1 MKNQFI
7 RQISK
12 FLRAALFLCAF
23 GAFGASVFGQ
33 RGDRAAYSSE
43 NNILSGAVEVN
54 VRSIADR
61 TIRLGLAP
69 GGVTMVEFPADDFIF
84 ARHPGDENFVTI
96 DESLKER
103 ANPSDPLVFRPGKG
117 FFVPLNK
124 SGRTPY
130 GQITVQMVSGA
141 VFTFQIYPVKNLDSS
156 TTRVQILYSPQ
167 EIVAER
173 TRLGLPVY
181 LNMPREMPKPARVE
195 KSSLMATTASAD
207 ALPSKDGKEITPQQR
222 IEELG
227 QKMVAGASSYKW
239 NFGAPVHGLA
249 VAAQPSHILENGGY
263 RMDLIAVKNTL
274 SEAVSLVNLP
284 SMVIETYEPKQR
296 KKKNAL
302 NQERYPMD
310 YIFHDLPDSAMLLS
324 GATYY
329 FAIVAKYPVIL
340 GVNQEL
346 KIAVAQ
352 TNAADEPVFLNLIT
366 KAR

>member
-12 FLRAALFLCAF
+12 FLCASICLCAF
-23 GAFGASVFGQ
+23 GISVIAQ
-33 RGDRAAYSSE
+33 RGGQSAYSE
-43 NNILSGAVEVN
+43 ENILSGAVEVN

-69 GGVTMVEFPADDFIF
+69 GGVTMVEFPAADFIF

-117 FFVPLNK
+117 FFVPQTRR
-124 SGRTPY
+124 GRTPY
-130 GQITVQMVSGA
+130 GQIIVQMVSGA

-156 TTRVQILYSPQ
+156 TTRVQILYSPD

-181 LNMPREMPKPARVE
+181 LNMPREMPQPPARIE
-195 KSSLMATTASAD
+195 KSSLTATTASAD

-227 QKMVAGASSYKW
+227 QKMVAGASSYNW

-249 VAAQPSHILENGGY
+249 VAAQPSLILENGGY

-284 SMVIETYEPKQR
+284 SMVIETYEPKNR
-296 KKKNAL
+296 KIKNAL
-302 NQERYPMD
+302 NQERCPMD

-324 GATYY
+324 GTTYY